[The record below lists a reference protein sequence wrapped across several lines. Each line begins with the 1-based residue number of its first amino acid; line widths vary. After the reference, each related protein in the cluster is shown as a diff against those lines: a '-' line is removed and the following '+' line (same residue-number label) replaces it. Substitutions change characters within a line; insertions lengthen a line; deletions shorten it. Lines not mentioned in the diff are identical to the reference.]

1 VKRNRATEFTGEHGE
16 IKKKNNKKQ
25 IKRVRTTLASGL
37 GVVKRKK
44 KMNRVGLDSRQNKFE
59 KKEIRK
65 IRKTNKK
72 SAQPWRADWRLCK

>member
-1 VKRNRATEFTGEHGE
+1 MKRNRATEFTGVHGE
-16 IKKKNNKKQ
+16 IKKKNKKQ
-25 IKRVRTTLASGL
+25 QKRVRTTLASGL

-44 KMNRVGLDSRQNKFE
+44 KMNSVGLVSRQNMFE